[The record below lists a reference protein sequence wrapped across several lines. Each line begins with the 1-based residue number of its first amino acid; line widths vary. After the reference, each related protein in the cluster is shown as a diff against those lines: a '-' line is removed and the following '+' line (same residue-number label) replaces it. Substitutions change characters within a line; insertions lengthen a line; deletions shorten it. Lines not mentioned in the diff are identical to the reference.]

1 MATRNEIIE
10 VLNLVKSLPNCP
22 MKDAESIK
30 NTVDLFVAVL
40 EDLPVEMVRTAT
52 VQYCSEGNPF
62 FPMPGVIR
70 DKAMELQLLALGIPT
85 PAEAWGMVLNARQYI
100 PGKFCDAGAAL
111 RRNVEGNPADY
122 WYTLSA
128 YHEHMKA
135 CTVCDTG
142 GFQDVYGHAAV
153 EETVKLLGGRDVVLT
168 ENEVADRARFNE
180 AYKEIVK
187 RERMKLA
194 MLPSV
199 AAYIETVKPV
209 QIGAGAQVKQ
219 LAERLTK

>member
-85 PAEAWGMVLNARQYI
+85 PAEAWGMVLKAIQYT
-100 PGKFCDAGAAL
+100 PREYCETGMSL
-111 RRNVEGNPADY
+111 RENYDSKNGQLV
-122 WYTLSA
+122 A
-128 YHEHMKA
+128 YMRHLDE
-135 CTVCDTG
+135 CGICGRG
-142 GFQDVYGHAAV
+142 GFTENYGHAAV
-153 EETVKLLGGRDVVLT
+153 EETVKLIGGRDAIFTDNLT
-168 ENEVADRARFNE
+168 ADRARFSD
-180 AYKEIVK
+180 AYREIIAK
-187 RERMKLA
+187 ERMKLA

-209 QIGAGAQVKQ
+209 QIGAGTQVKQ
-219 LAERLTK
+219 LAERLSK